1 MTIEYIG
8 KADTMLAEYSAM
20 LERSDARNAHAK
32 ILLAEAEELAAE
44 SRELESA
51 EFMAAPEDAAA
62 ISAHRAVLAQQIDA
76 KSGEVLRLHQETYDE
91 WQRFT
96 TASW

>member
-20 LERSDARNAHAK
+20 LERCDARNAQARV
-32 ILLAEAEELAAE
+32 LLAEAEELAGE
-44 SRELESA
+44 SRELASS
-51 EFMAAPEDAAA
+51 EFMATPDEALRID
-62 ISAHRAVLAQQIDA
+62 AHRAFLHDQIDA
-76 KSGEVLRLHQETYDE
+76 KSGQVMRLHQETFEE

-96 TASW
+96 TTQW